1 MKNLILTLLLLFSCQ
16 IHAQFECS
24 TPTPVPPAW
33 VFDESSIQTRTNDT
47 YSLNLFL
54 HIVRNSSAN
63 GLNNSISTSILSL
76 LNSRFQSAG
85 IQFVLIGS
93 EYIDNDYY
101 YNNFDEAKKTLLF
114 GENSHAN
121 AIDLYILGTN
131 TYWGNNIGVAQT
143 IPSSALIIHGGY
155 YDKNP
160 LIHEM
165 GHCLG
170 LYHTHHGTIKEL
182 GGDVGCAELVDGSNG
197 DICGDYIRDTPADP
211 FKWSGCTYTGNIK
224 DDNGQA
230 YHPDPTNYM
239 CYADPGCWTKF
250 TPLQIQR
257 MKNSIHND
265 PVLQRVIH
273 FEIAGPDV
281 VCQSANYTVAA
292 PSIAAVSWNLSPSG
306 GAPYPTLQANGNAC
320 TVTNTYHAQ
329 VSTTLTANLTI
340 RGVTIQVQKKLS
352 TDVTN
357 QKQEG
362 TYQQAACNFYGVTH
376 PALSGNLTGEA
387 IFVHQGCRVTV
398 NLQQMEGKTCTA
410 ETNPSLSG
418 TPTFW
423 TYQGNTHQLLFEL
436 PYGAGSVPFR
446 FHITG
451 DGMCQPKSLLF
462 FAISD
467 NKSAYSLTAEALPGS
482 NQCTIRIEAGDKQAR
497 NIPFYHVSV
506 FDLLRG
512 TKAIDFEMRTDEYT
526 FDTYGW
532 PEGSYVVFARI
543 GTETVSQKIIIKP

>member
-1 MKNLILTLLLLFSCQ
+1 MLTGSDY
-16 IHAQFECS
+16 INNS
-24 TPTPVPPAW
+24 YYYDS
-33 VFDESSIQTRTNDT
+33 FDESKIP
-47 YSLNLFL
+47 SLC
-54 HIVRNSSAN
+54 S
-63 GLNNSISTSILSL
+63 
-76 LNSRFQSAG
+76 
-85 IQFVLIGS
+85 
-93 EYIDNDYY
+93 
-101 YNNFDEAKKTLLF
+101 
-114 GENSHAN
+114 ENSHAD

-131 TYWGNNIGVAQT
+131 TSWGGNMGVAQG
-143 IPSSALIIHGGY
+143 IPSSAFIVKGGY
-155 YDKNP
+155 HNTHVVV
-160 LIHEM
+160 HEM

-170 LYHTHHGTIKEL
+170 LYHTHHGTVDE
-182 GGDVGCAELVDGSNG
+182 GGPDHYCAELVDGSNG

-211 FKWSGCTYTGNIK
+211 LRWSGCTYTGNGK
-224 DDNGQA
+224 DANGQA

-239 CYADPGCWTKF
+239 CYADYGCWTKF
-250 TPLQIQR
+250 TSLQIQR

-265 PVLQRVIH
+265 PVLQRAIH
-273 FEIAGPDV
+273 FEIAGPAV
-281 VCQSANYTVAA
+281 VCQSATYTIAA

-306 GAPYPTLQANGNAC
+306 GAPYPTIQANGNTC

-352 TDVTN
+352 TDVAN
-357 QKQEG
+357 QKQAG
-362 TYQQAACNFYGVTH
+362 TYQQESCNFYGVTH

-398 NLQQMEGKTCTA
+398 NLQHMEGKTCTA

-467 NKSAYSLTAEALPGS
+467 NKSAYSLTAEAPPGS

-497 NIPFYHVSV
+497 NIPSYHVSV

-512 TKAIDFEMRTDEYT
+512 TKAIDFEMRTEEYT

-532 PEGSYVVFARI
+532 PEGGYVIFAQI